1 MLNSYKE
8 FKNFIETL
16 KDRPTLLLHAC
27 CGPCS
32 THTIALLN
40 NYFDITVYYDN
51 SNIDTLEEFNKRLE
65 ELKKVIDN
73 FDNVKLIVAPYI
85 PASFYEAVK
94 GDEDLLVVT
103 NKGVII
109 RVSLEQV
116 KVASRNTQGV
126 RIIKIADNAV
136 VSSIAVVDKTED
148 ALDETNKETVSEVE

>member
-1 MLNSYKE
+1 
-8 FKNFIETL
+8 L
-16 KDRPTLLLHAC
+16 K
-27 CGPCS
+27 
-32 THTIALLN
+32 
-40 NYFDITVYYDN
+40 
-51 SNIDTLEEFNKRLE
+51 
-65 ELKKVIDN
+65 
-73 FDNVKLIVAPYI
+73 
-85 PASFYEAVK
+85 AVK